1 MSRMQKLECL
11 RVFDFVCVCVCVEGG
26 GVKRGE
32 SSHGSDFWS
41 WTAVWLNDGGRV
53 GVMERE
59 MIKRR

>member
-1 MSRMQKLECL
+1 
-11 RVFDFVCVCVCVEGG
+11 VFDFVCVCVCVEGG